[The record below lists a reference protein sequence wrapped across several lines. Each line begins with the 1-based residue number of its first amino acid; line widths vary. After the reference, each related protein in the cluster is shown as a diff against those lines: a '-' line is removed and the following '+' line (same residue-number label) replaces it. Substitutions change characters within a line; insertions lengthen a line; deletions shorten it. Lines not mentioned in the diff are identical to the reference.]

1 MKKSWASRHNTLGAD
16 SDRFIDRQVAAL
28 RQRLIGELSRKMLAR
43 EIGVHPHT
51 VANWA
56 NGHSTMDG
64 EAIAVVNE
72 FFRSNG
78 SQGFIDDLYGPAR
91 SRSHLIVGLN
101 STDICLWFADDGAM
115 HEAPAGHG
123 KFVRDAIRISA
134 LAADLSEYAIRNL
147 GWIECLLRTDGR
159 ARIRLCPSAAT
170 PAAAARARDW
180 FLNSGGQH
188 ATVVEMWAW
197 NEGKWKQIA
206 CPSVSDA
213 IRSLDRAGVVASFN
227 RISERNW
234 VVERLSLDDLPE
246 SPVAA
251 VIAAA
256 RQGADPIETL
266 GRLGLMG
273 TSSIFS
279 TANGEIVSCH
289 IGAQLDIPIDDFVNR
304 NVLDRYDREYGAF
317 VHHFVSEAMT
327 EDITYYRNKGV
338 QIDGRFRNWE
348 SVAIKNG
355 PTGVVTTTRL
365 L

>member
-1 MKKSWASRHNTLGAD
+1 
-16 SDRFIDRQVAAL
+16 
-28 RQRLIGELSRKMLAR
+28 MLAR

-51 VANWA
+51 IANWV

-64 EAIAVVNE
+64 EAIGVVND
-72 FFRSNG
+72 FFNAFG
-78 SQGFIDDLYGPAR
+78 SQGFIEDLFGQAR
-91 SRSHLIVGLN
+91 SRSHLVLGLN
-101 STDICLWFADDGAM
+101 SNDICLWFAEDGAM
-115 HEAPAGHG
+115 HEAPSGHG
-123 KFVRDAIRISA
+123 KFVRDAIRISTQ
-134 LAADLSEYAIRNL
+134 AADLSEYAIRNL

-170 PAAAARARDW
+170 PEAAMRARDW

-188 ATVVEMWAW
+188 ATVVELLVL
-197 NEGKWKQIA
+197 NDGKWRHIA

-213 IRSLDRAGVVASFN
+213 VRILDRASVVASFN

-234 VVERLSLDDLPE
+234 VVERLSLDDIPE
-246 SPVAA
+246 GPLAA
-251 VIAAA
+251 VISAVN
-256 RQGADPIETL
+256 QGADPLETV

-279 TANGEIVSCH
+279 TANGEVVSCH
-289 IGAQLDIPIDDFVNR
+289 IGSQLDIPIDDFVNR

-317 VHHFVSEAMT
+317 VHHFVSEAIS
-327 EDITYYRNKGV
+327 EKVTYYRNKGV
-338 QIDGRFRNWE
+338 QIDGRYRDWE
-348 SVAIKNG
+348 RVALKNG